1 VKLRNRRIGLSGS
14 GITKP
19 LTLILTV
26 MLGGCV
32 TTQPIAR
39 TNGNVERLMKM
50 PEYKEVRESNP
61 QVKRWASEALHAVN
75 DLEYE
80 ARSK

>member
-1 VKLRNRRIGLSGS
+1 MPSGS
-14 GITKP
+14 GITKLLM
-19 LTLILTV
+19 LTLIV

-39 TNGNVERLMKM
+39 TNGQVERLMKM
-50 PEYKEVRESNP
+50 PEYEQVRSSGP
-61 QVKRWASEALHAVN
+61 QIKRWASEALHAVN